1 MEGSKS
7 SGLENIKGRPLPRFR
22 TILAPLN
29 NVSAEVYI
37 SVKRRIWPVK
47 HVTTVAARAQ
57 FSEIV
62 NRAAFGKERVT
73 LTRRGKEIVA
83 VVPIEDMKL
92 LEALEDKIDLEEARA
107 ALAGATKKG
116 TISWEKLKSE
126 LGI

>member
-1 MEGSKS
+1 MKQ
-7 SGLENIKGRPLPRFR
+7 
-22 TILAPLN
+22 
-29 NVSAEVYI
+29 VS
-37 SVKRRIWPVK
+37 
-47 HVTTVAARAQ
+47 TVEARAQ
-57 FSEIV
+57 FSEII

-107 ALAGATKKG
+107 ALAEAKKKG
-116 TISWEKLKSE
+116 TVSWDKIKAE